1 MIDAV
6 PTGLEPG
13 IVLDDQSRALLA
25 EYDAMKAAWIE
36 RVMAE
41 GIGTSRAFADAVFD
55 RFRGPDRDVV
65 PPRIEGLGLPGG
77 KGARPARLYHPGGD
91 GPVPVILFLHG
102 GGWSL
107 GGLDSY
113 AGFAM
118 SIAALSGCAVAALD
132 YRLAPENGFP
142 AALDDS
148 LAAARHLLDHAG
160 MFGGDRTRVAVMGD
174 SAGGNLAAVV
184 ARELALAG
192 DTRLKGQ
199 ILVYPMTDVVSPD
212 DRFASR
218 TLYGQ
223 GQHFLANAGIAFAR
237 DTYLAGSDARPGAP
251 RISLLDAP
259 VPAGIAAAFILT
271 AGHDPLR
278 DEAAAYH
285 AQLERAGVASRYHCA
300 GSTIHAFASFGVLD
314 VAQDARRMLADAAR
328 EMLTKG

>member
-1 MIDAV
+1 MTLRSSALSV
-6 PTGLEPG
+6 GG
-13 IVLDDQSRALLA
+13 VLAQAAALALLA
-25 EYDAMKAAWIE
+25 GVLAWWGWRIAAPAA
-36 RVMAE
+36 VTVTPA
-41 GIGTSRAFADAVFD
+41 TPAD
-55 RFRGPDRDVV
+55 
-65 PPRIEGLGLPGG
+65 
-77 KGARPARLYHPGGD
+77 PAA
-91 GPVPVILFLHG
+91 VILA
-102 GGWSL
+102 S
-107 GGLDSY
+107 GLWHVP
-113 AGFAM
+113 
-118 SIAALSGCAVAALD
+118 AAAAP
-132 YRLAPENGFP
+132 APEARKDEP
-142 AALDDS
+142 A
-148 LAAARHLLDHAG
+148 
-160 MFGGDRTRVAVMGD
+160 V
-174 SAGGNLAAVV
+174 
-184 ARELALAG
+184 LAG

-237 DTYLAGSDARPGAP
+237 DTYLAGSDARPGDP

>member
-1 MIDAV
+1 MAIPV

-25 EYDAMKAAWIE
+25 GYDAMKGDWID
-36 RVMAE
+36 RVVAE
-41 GIGTSRAFADAVFD
+41 GIGASRAFADAVFD
-55 RFRGPDRDVV
+55 RFRGPARDVAV
-65 PPRIEGLGLPGG
+65 PRIEDVTLPGG
-77 KGARPARLYHPGGD
+77 DGPRPARLYHPGGD
-91 GPVPVILFLHG
+91 APVPLLLFLHG

-118 SIAALSGCAVAALD
+118 SIAGLGGCAVIALD
-132 YRLAPENGFP
+132 YRLAPEHGFP
-142 AALDDS
+142 AALEDA

-160 MFGGDRTRVAVMGD
+160 ALGCDPARVGVIGD

-192 DTRLKGQ
+192 DTRLKAQ
-199 ILVYPMTDVVSPD
+199 LLVYPMTDVASPD

-237 DTYLAGSDARPGAP
+237 DTYLAGSDAMPGDP
-251 RISLLDAP
+251 RISILDAP
-259 VPAGIAAAFILT
+259 VPPGIAPAFILT

-285 AQLERAGVASRYHCA
+285 GQLDAAGVASRYHCA
-300 GSTIHAFASFGVLD
+300 GSTIHAFVSFGVLD
-314 VAQDARRMLADAAR
+314 VAQAARRLIAEEARRMLNPA
-328 EMLTKG
+328 

>member
-1 MIDAV
+1 
-6 PTGLEPG
+6 
-13 IVLDDQSRALLA
+13 
-25 EYDAMKAAWIE
+25 
-36 RVMAE
+36 MAE

-118 SIAALSGCAVAALD
+118 SIAALSGCAVAGLH
-132 YRLAPENGFP
+132 YP
-142 AALDDS
+142 
-148 LAAARHLLDHAG
+148 LAAARHRLDHAG

-237 DTYLAGSDARPGAP
+237 DTYLAGSDARPGDP